1 MSIFRVPF
9 RMQVSGWVVVFF
21 CGLVGI
27 RLSGLWP
34 GLVLG
39 ALIVVSLLLH
49 EVGHMLASAAL
60 GVPVCEFG
68 LCFRGAYNCRAIAQ
82 RRRDNILISSAGPL
96 VNLCLVA
103 TVILPVIGP
112 QLAFCN
118 LLLCVTNLLPIPSSD
133 GMHIL
138 RALFASS
145 RTASMNPVLSEAS
158 PVR

>member
-9 RMQVSGWVVVFF
+9 RMQVSGWVVVVF

-39 ALIVVSLLLH
+39 ALIIVSLLLH
-49 EVGHMLASAAL
+49 ELGHMLASAAL

-68 LCFRGAYNCRAIAQ
+68 LCFRGAYNCRGIAQ

-118 LLLCVTNLLPIPSSD
+118 FLLCVTNLLPLPSSD

-138 RALFASS
+138 RELFASS
-145 RTASMNPVLSEAS
+145 RSADANPVLSEAGS
-158 PVR
+158 PR

>member
-1 MSIFRVPF
+1 MSRLRVPF
-9 RMQVSGWVVVFF
+9 RMKLSGWLVVLF

-39 ALIVVSLLLH
+39 VSIIVSLLLH

-68 LCFRGAYNCRAIAQ
+68 LCFRGAYNCRAVAE
-82 RRRDNILISSAGPL
+82 RRRDDILISFAGPL
-96 VNLCLVA
+96 VNLFLVG

-112 QLAFCN
+112 ELALCN
-118 LLLCVTNLLPIPSSD
+118 FMLCVTNLLPIPSSD

-138 RALFASS
+138 RALFGPS
-145 RTASMNPVLSEAS
+145 RSAGLNPVLSEAGS
-158 PVR
+158 SR